1 MRCLAIVVLVAV
13 LLAAS
18 CWGDDAADT
27 STPATPAPSLNPIA
41 EVTPQPTVEPPIPPP
56 ADHAPVTAHATA
68 DVLANGEE
76 LPFKLC
82 SRQIGWEKPG
92 PEAMAPVF
100 QDRRFGDG
108 ESPFPQDYTY
118 YLRDFYFPTAFSAS
132 ANKYWVAFGGFA
144 EVTEPPEMFCD
155 LQELRTQGLFRM
167 IRTLN
172 YGVVEVKR
180 LNNNLVIV
188 AEAGFDGWQETVF
201 PYPATQPYST
211 SDGVEVVRVVD
222 TLGAALYQES
232 ASSGSEAWFETVQYR
247 REGALDFVAIGGI
260 LPYATSEVVIPKA
273 QPALRLYSSS
283 PAASGRDGRLVAID
297 EDGVEAGR
305 MEWSGEY
312 AMWETLGTLSL
323 PPGRYILR
331 FEDEESDWRHF
342 VLLAVDVPLPPG
354 AGSAGQ

>member
-1 MRCLAIVVLVAV
+1 
-13 LLAAS
+13 
-18 CWGDDAADT
+18 
-27 STPATPAPSLNPIA
+27 
-41 EVTPQPTVEPPIPPP
+41 
-56 ADHAPVTAHATA
+56 
-68 DVLANGEE
+68 
-76 LPFKLC
+76 
-82 SRQIGWEKPG
+82 
-92 PEAMAPVF
+92 MAPVF

-118 YLRDFYFPTAFSAS
+118 YLRDFYFPLVLSAS
-132 ANKYWVAFGGFA
+132 GNKYFTAFGGFT
-144 EVTEPPEMFCD
+144 VNPGSEPPEVFCED
-155 LQELRTQGLFRM
+155 MELRTRGQYRKVRVLHSS
-167 IRTLN
+167 
-172 YGVVEVKR
+172 VVRVMR
-180 LNNNLVIV
+180 LDNTLVITV
-188 AEAGFDGWQETVF
+188 EAGFYRGWQEVVF
-201 PYPATQPYST
+201 PYPPQPATPST
-211 SDGVEVVRVVD
+211 DGVEVVRIINVGGH
-222 TLGAALYQES
+222 TMYEEAYSLQG
-232 ASSGSEAWFETVQYR
+232 EAWFQSLQYDDDNHL
-247 REGALDFVAIGGI
+247 EFITIGGI
-260 LPYATSEVVIPKA
+260 LPYATSEIEMTDG